1 MRSSPNKPRDLRCEA
16 EAVALLVQR
25 GAAVSDK
32 QNRQIQTMDR
42 ILEQSLPKPGVAEAM
57 RFWRYTRPVP
67 TERAGTAIHAS
78 NPASG

>member
-1 MRSSPNKPRDLRCEA
+1 M
-16 EAVALLVQR
+16 
-25 GAAVSDK
+25 SDK

-57 RFWRYTRPVP
+57 RFWHYTRPVP
-67 TERAGTAIHAS
+67 AERAGTTIHAS